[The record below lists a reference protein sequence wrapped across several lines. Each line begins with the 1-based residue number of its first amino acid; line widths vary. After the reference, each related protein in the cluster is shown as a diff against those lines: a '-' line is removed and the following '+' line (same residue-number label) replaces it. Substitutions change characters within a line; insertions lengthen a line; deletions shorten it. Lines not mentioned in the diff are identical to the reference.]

1 VLIQKDS
8 ENKINKQLLSKLYY
22 QKKCRKTSEVVEI
35 GVGSAVAAIAVAEAV
50 TGVGSE
56 GAETEAGSHAVHPQ
70 DQETI
75 SNWEISCMSAKKES
89 CYSEPLQ
96 KMSQNLIEKFST
108 EGIQIN
114 NYSELSKRSWDLSI
128 IT

>member
-1 VLIQKDS
+1 MLIQKDS

-22 QKKCRKTSEVVEI
+22 RKKCQKTSEVVEI
-35 GVGSAVAAIAVAEAV
+35 EVGSAVAAIEAASEVAVVGIEVAEAAFPV
-50 TGVGSE
+50 
-56 GAETEAGSHAVHPQ
+56 VHPQ

-114 NYSELSKRSWDLSI
+114 NYSELSKMSWVLSI

>member
-1 VLIQKDS
+1 M
-8 ENKINKQLLSKLYY
+8 LSKLYY
-22 QKKCRKTSEVVEI
+22 RKKCQKTSEVVEI
-35 GVGSAVAAIAVAEAV
+35 EVGSAVAAIEAASEVAVVGIEVAEAAFPV
-50 TGVGSE
+50 
-56 GAETEAGSHAVHPQ
+56 VHPQ